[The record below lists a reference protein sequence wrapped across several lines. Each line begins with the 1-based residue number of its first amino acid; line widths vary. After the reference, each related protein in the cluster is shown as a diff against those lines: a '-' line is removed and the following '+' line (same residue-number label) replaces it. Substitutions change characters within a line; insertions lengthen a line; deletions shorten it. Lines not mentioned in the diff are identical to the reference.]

1 MAEGGAQVAFVDDL
15 GAALDKTPGGG
26 IILTSLD
33 ALIDWSR
40 GKSLWMMPMGTACCA
55 MELIAA
61 SFARFD
67 FDRHGSI
74 PRPDPRHTDVMVV
87 AGTITRKMEPAVKRL
102 WEQMP
107 EPKWCIAMGNCAV
120 SGGIFYYDTYSVVRG
135 VDEFLPVDVYIS
147 GCPPRPEALQ
157 DAILRLREKVSAESI
172 VPSRTKP
179 VKSILPQPGDPR
191 KGDIAAEGG
200 ESS

>member
-1 MAEGGAQVAFVDDL
+1 MAFVDDL

-33 ALIDWSR
+33 AVMDWSR

-61 SFARFD
+61 SFSRFD
-67 FDRHGSI
+67 FDRLGSI

-87 AGTITRKMEPAVKRL
+87 AGTITRKMAPAVKRL

-120 SGGIFYYDTYSVVRG
+120 SGGIFYYDTYSVIRG

-157 DAILRLREKVSAESI
+157 DAILRLREQVKSESI
-172 VPSRTKP
+172 VASRRRP
-179 VKSILPQPGDPR
+179 VESILPQPGSPR
-191 KGDIAAEGG
+191 RGASAGG
-200 ESS
+200 EAE

>member
-1 MAEGGAQVAFVDDL
+1 VAFVDDL

-33 ALIDWSR
+33 AVMDWSR

-61 SFARFD
+61 SFSRFD

-87 AGTITRKMEPAVKRL
+87 AGTITRKMAPAVKRL

-107 EPKWCIAMGNCAV
+107 DPKWCIAMGNCAV
-120 SGGIFYYDTYSVVRG
+120 SGGIFYYDTYSVIRG
-135 VDEFLPVDVYIS
+135 VDEFLPVDVYIA

-157 DAILRLREKVSAESI
+157 DAILRLREKVNAESI
-172 VPSRTKP
+172 VPSRTRA
-179 VKSILPQPGDPR
+179 VESILPTPGSLR
-191 KGDIAAEGG
+191 KGDMPIGGGAE
-200 ESS
+200 